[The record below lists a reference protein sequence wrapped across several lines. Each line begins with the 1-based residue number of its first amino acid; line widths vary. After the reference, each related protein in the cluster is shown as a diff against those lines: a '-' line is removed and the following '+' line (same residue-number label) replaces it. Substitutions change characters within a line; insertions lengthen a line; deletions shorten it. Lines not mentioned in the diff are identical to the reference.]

1 MKYSVIIPSYNKAL
15 SLMLTLT
22 AFEIQTYS
30 LDQFEVVVVDD
41 GSTDDTLE
49 RLSRY
54 RPPYQLVPVT
64 LEETAGRS
72 AARNRPS
79 VTRSTASA
87 STWARRRSS
96 S

>member
-54 RPPYQLVPVT
+54 RPLTSSFPSPWRKRPGGRRLG
-64 LEETAGRS
+64 TAGL
-72 AARNRPS
+72 RPLPATS
-79 VTRSTASA
+79 
-87 STWARRRSS
+87 
-96 S
+96 